1 MLSSVTLYCR
11 VTMVAMLWG
20 SQLSEMSKISQLLW
34 DCYLRV
40 FSKCLQNPSLRVFS
54 KCTIQVP
61 KDTIFDKS
69 NTEENW
75 QHSQNN
81 DTLLHSGRP
90 HRWLQVPSVQH
101 SQAHIPTS
109 IEELRIHL
117 IKLLYMSIKA
127 HLGMTEHLHPRRR
140 FHEWESPGSHK
151 SNYHGA
157 SCQEGDK
164 SSLNNYC
171 QLRFVE
177 NITNYLWGSWT
188 TNICFCDFYF
198 CFCRLGDN
206 SRLHFSRHCTCLCTI
221 WSSFDL

>member
-1 MLSSVTLYCR
+1 MVHKRGVIIGEKTLQELRSLPRVTLYCE
-11 VTMVAMLWG
+11 VTMIVMFWG

-109 IEELRIHL
+109 IEELKIDYFE
-117 IKLLYMSIKA
+117 I
-127 HLGMTEHLHPRRR
+127 TC
-140 FHEWESPGSHK
+140 FHETGFYLSGRRTQLTWVWLCVFVQEGGALDWNLLHLTSPGTM
-151 SNYHGA
+151 GQVARVWA
-157 SCQEGDK
+157 SFPWK
-164 SSLNNYC
+164 IVVSS
-171 QLRFVE
+171 QLLKRLI
-177 NITNYLWGSWT
+177 NLWGS
-188 TNICFCDFYF
+188 
-198 CFCRLGDN
+198 
-206 SRLHFSRHCTCLCTI
+206 
-221 WSSFDL
+221 